1 MLLVFNPSFL
11 EFICGPIA
19 HSCGVRA
26 IDSSTVYSTF
36 DWGHLAK
43 KSVNTAKKNAL
54 IIKLVKTL
62 SLRVIC

>member
-1 MLLVFNPSFL
+1 MLFVFNPSFL

-26 IDSSTVYSTF
+26 IDFSTVYSTF
-36 DWGHLAK
+36 DWDHLAK
-43 KSVNTAKKNAL
+43 QTVNTAKKNAL

-62 SLRVIC
+62 SVRVIC